1 MTTDEQL
8 TDLLA
13 ERASQGSRVRP
24 TMDGVQDAI
33 ARRARRR
40 HRQRVVGSGLAALC
54 VVAGIAGGF
63 ALAGGDDDAST
74 SPVDAPTLPAVPL
87 LGVDVAGLT
96 LTEADRGPLGATD
109 TGGPLVYAV
118 FTDPS
123 GSIAGPVITAGI
135 DPDIEPF
142 EPLANEDGIPIDLD
156 GDAVTDGP
164 GDGRLLTADGGVT
177 LIWLTADGRRA
188 AVGGTGIT
196 EDDLL
201 AYVDGL
207 DRASFDVRSIPAP
220 EGLSHR
226 ELVTI
231 PTETGAQ
238 QAFAQ
243 YEGQGG
249 SLLVLVMNDPGWF
262 DLIRTGV
269 TSDSDGA
276 PEQIP
281 LGPSP
286 LGTGTALLG
295 IDRNTTTAIA
305 HTDSGLAVQITA
317 FDLSPDVV
325 RDILAD
331 GRFIEIEPTKQPGTS
346 AVEPVTPTTVVEPVT
361 TTSVVGGSTLITD
374 VTIEP
379 GDELDRVEIFFAD
392 AVPADY
398 ELTTSTQ
405 SYGGDCDDIPDDGGS
420 HLILRLAGPAGSG
433 LDDWDGITLLS
444 PDPDGAVQGLWSCG
458 WFEGA
463 VYIAIDLNG
472 PGEAET
478 SVLPWQPVLVVD
490 VHHPLSR

>member
-1 MTTDEQL
+1 MH
-8 TDLLA
+8 
-13 ERASQGSRVRP
+13 RP
-24 TMDGVQDAI
+24 
-33 ARRARRR
+33 ARSTRRR
-40 HRQRVVGSGLAALC
+40 CPTCPCS
-54 VVAGIAGGF
+54 
-63 ALAGGDDDAST
+63 AST
-74 SPVDAPTLPAVPL
+74 WP
-87 LGVDVAGLT
+87 GLT

-109 TGGPLVYAV
+109 TGGSLVYAV

-142 EPLANEDGIPIDLD
+142 APLADEDGIPIDLD

-164 GDGRLLTADGGVT
+164 GRRPPPDRRRWCDPHLVDR
-177 LIWLTADGRRA
+177 RRA
-188 AVGGTGIT
+188 PRRGGGHRHHRGRPPR
-196 EDDLL
+196 
-201 AYVDGL
+201 VRRRPGS
-207 DRASFDVRSIPAP
+207 RQSFDVRSIPAP

-238 QAFAQ
+238 QAYAQ

-262 DLIRTGV
+262 DLTRSGV

-325 RDILAD
+325 RDIVAERPLHRDRAHEAA
-331 GRFIEIEPTKQPGTS
+331 GYQRGGTGH
-346 AVEPVTPTTVVEPVT
+346 PHDRRRTRDH
-361 TTSVVGGSTLITD
+361 D
-374 VTIEP
+374 VRRRRQHAHHRRH
-379 GDELDRVEIFFAD
+379 DRARRR
-392 AVPADY
+392 AR
-398 ELTTSTQ
+398 S
-405 SYGGDCDDIPDDGGS
+405 GGD
-420 HLILRLAGPAGSG
+420 LLRRRRAG
-433 LDDWDGITLLS
+433 
-444 PDPDGAVQGLWSCG
+444 
-458 WFEGA
+458 
-463 VYIAIDLNG
+463 
-472 PGEAET
+472 
-478 SVLPWQPVLVVD
+478 
-490 VHHPLSR
+490 